1 MKINKKKFVVRMLL
15 LISLVTLLVYGG
27 YVLKTPQAQENI
39 KNYYAD
45 VIARFNNDEIKVAE
59 EIYSFNYNQATSGTI
74 VGRKDAILVVN
85 KDGIKEYTGSALP
98 SWTEEIMLNSPLV
111 ATNDKWL
118 VIAEENGQK
127 IITYDMNNIAYE
139 TTIDGNI
146 QKITI
151 NSSGYVGVIFAK
163 AGYKNAF
170 TLLKPT
176 GEVVYTKHFAYTTL
190 ISADISSDNKTVA
203 MVEADTNGAVVNS
216 GIVYLNSRGEVICNI
231 VEKDVLLMGIKF
243 FNEETISVGDSKI
256 IKVDKNYQKMIL
268 DDFSEQNVEGI
279 NIENDKII
287 KLYRESTELFAEKC
301 KIVVLNANGK
311 NVGNGEVAGKVKAIE
326 SLGKTIAVVLNDRVD
341 FFDIGGKYLNTYY
354 IQGDYKNVELFSNGN
369 TVCIQTKDEVIVL
382 RIR

>member
-1 MKINKKKFVVRMLL
+1 MKINKKKFAVRMLL
-15 LISLVTLLVYGG
+15 LISLVTLLIYGG

-45 VIARFNNDEIKVAE
+45 VIAQFNNDEIKVAE
-59 EIYSFNYNQATSGTI
+59 ELYSFNYNQAISGTI

-85 KDGIKEYTGSALP
+85 KDGINEYTGSALP

-127 IITYDMNNIAYE
+127 IITYDMHNVAYE
-139 TTIDGNI
+139 TEIDGDI
-146 QKITI
+146 QKITV

-176 GEVVYTKHFAYTTL
+176 GEVVYTKHFANTTL
-190 ISADISSDNKTVA
+190 IAADISSDSKTVA
-203 MVEADTNGAVVNS
+203 MVEADANGAVVNS

-231 VEKDVLLMGIKF
+231 AEKDVLLMGIKF
-243 FNEETISVGDSKI
+243 FDDETISVGDSKI
-256 IKVDKNYQKMIL
+256 IKVDKNYQKTVL

-301 KIVVLNANGK
+301 KIAVSNANGK
-311 NVGNGEVAGKVKAIE
+311 TVGNGEVAGKVKAVE

-341 FFDIGGKYLNTYY
+341 FFDI
-354 IQGDYKNVELFSNGN
+354 
-369 TVCIQTKDEVIVL
+369 
-382 RIR
+382 